1 MTDREMLR
9 IILSHTDH
17 KILEDKLDWM
27 KVDSCGW
34 DAITFYFG
42 NDDELLQIC

>member
-17 KILEDKLDWM
+17 KILEDKLDWIR
-27 KVDSCGW
+27 VNIFDW
-34 DAITFYFG
+34 DDLIFTL
-42 NDDELLQIC
+42 EIMTSW